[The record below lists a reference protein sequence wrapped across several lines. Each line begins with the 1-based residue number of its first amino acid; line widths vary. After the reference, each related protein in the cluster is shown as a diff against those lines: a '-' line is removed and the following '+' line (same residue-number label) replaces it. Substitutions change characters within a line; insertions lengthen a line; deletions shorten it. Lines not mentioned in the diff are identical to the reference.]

1 MSSGQTSSSSG
12 SKREIKRQPVTD
24 LPEQRS
30 DTSEFLSFRPEIPP
44 PTTPQ
49 KSKRPTRSMPDYDEE
64 MMSVPLAAGPSTES
78 ANSPRI
84 YTPVDPQQPAMAQAM
99 QDDGMTKV
107 LQMMAQSL
115 TKLNET
121 SRNSTPVY
129 ASQLPPYPADSV
141 PTFDG
146 NNVTLFL
153 ERFEDM
159 AKYYE
164 FTSKMMIERLTA
176 HCKAKQRAIIQASDE
191 YEESLQTTD
200 WSTLRAALKKRFR
213 TNDKYQ
219 QEVRAEYFEH
229 WLAQCQAR
237 TELSTLEYL
246 QEFHIRSKRCI
257 ESGTIEKGRRGFYLV
272 KGLPLKQAT
281 RVLEKFQLRTDSP
294 LSFDYKKISDYLS
307 KRMEVEEDARMLNPA
322 EAIKEFEPEAEFD
335 IAAAKEAQAKSLK
348 QPAIPDQKLIFQ
360 PPSLNIP
367 LREYDQKPAPKP
379 AQKQLPPG
387 SAPTKNEVDGLVD
400 KMLQLKLNK
409 ANLEIEPWSLQW
421 TPREAELMANQVI
434 RGEVNRQ
441 ADERATALRS
451 YMPQAYLAPP
461 AQNPRYNNAMNYQ
474 QTQGQQ
480 SQQGYQQSN
489 QRPIGYQNY
498 SNNSQTFQPKTGYG
512 NQNNQ
517 YSQVAGAGFLC
528 WVCDKTGHQKN
539 DCPTL
544 RGFVDK
550 GWCYLDERSQLN
562 WGTPSNPQGRIT
574 NLGTRRWAEA
584 ISAEIKRRWIK
595 QDIDPLSYESPFLK
609 DPQSSLPVE
618 NNAISVQL
626 VPDSSGTITADDYE
640 QFWNLSSVLG
650 ETDSDTSSQLRGANQ
665 CNNNTVASA
674 TIARADTRKK
684 PSASHNPSKVQKAA
698 PKAVL
703 KRPPEE
709 HIPHLRGHKNRDDNY
724 FLDRNL
730 SKDRTVQFADTPG
743 PADTDM
749 LDAPV
754 DSEPKK
760 APKDPQPETKDKHT
774 RKHRIVE
781 KLAPDAQKVIQQI
794 LDTEISLP
802 LKTVLGNMPEVR
814 KKLFQQ
820 GYTTEEFNK
829 LQINATSHSLEQ
841 ESCESDSD
849 EGLRPISLVNS
860 LSLGQL
866 PDYVLVE
873 AVAGRVTQCY
883 HIDAEHWTDAQISHV
898 QQHIIAEEDQDVG
911 PVADDS
917 IDSQQEYDR
926 AAGIEHLRRDCP
938 KVPIEIRGN
947 NFLTLLDSGAELNT
961 MKRETAEKANLP
973 ITSLPKSMS
982 SARMVSANGTTECF
996 VGIVW
1001 GVPIRIGRI
1010 EVRTNFFVIESC
1022 TNPIILG
1029 NPFLTDARA
1038 RIEYATNGLTYC
1050 RIFSEDGEFNTR
1062 FLAECGSTG
1071 YVSSVQA
1078 RMGMTG
1084 TEREGEEMKP
1094 VTEWLKKKRLEK
1106 PRAPSEQ
1113 KYFCWGPN
1121 TFLGKGPDGT
1131 IVVKDEEG
1139 LFVVANECAES
1150 LSDNILSEVVGAL
1163 GGCEY
1168 EERGVD
1174 VVWKEQLSDI
1184 RKNKT
1189 GMPIEVVTMVK
1200 LKPSEAQKEK
1210 GHFEVNGMH
1219 KRKGQKVEP
1228 IDDSGQAPRKVEGR
1242 LDWKERAKAKQ
1253 VPNADHARA
1262 PFAQYFEPRYADFP
1276 RGTRVTPERLKEM
1289 KISPDL
1295 WPRERQLL
1303 EELLFRREAA
1313 LAWDFRESEEPEEDV
1328 EDFIEAHLNAVQL
1341 VVQEIYDT
1349 TPALQYG
1356 CCPADLSFSDKPLDD
1371 CYSEESQQLAAWILF
1386 RKRPEHLNKAEFR
1399 KFKQKALRMTV
1410 RERHLFTLP
1419 SGGRPLRRVVDDPA
1433 QQQEII
1439 RELHDNSGHRGK
1451 EGTWRKVWTRY
1462 HWKGQYEQVKN

>member
-1 MSSGQTSSSSG
+1 
-12 SKREIKRQPVTD
+12 
-24 LPEQRS
+24 
-30 DTSEFLSFRPEIPP
+30 
-44 PTTPQ
+44 
-49 KSKRPTRSMPDYDEE
+49 
-64 MMSVPLAAGPSTES
+64 
-78 ANSPRI
+78 
-84 YTPVDPQQPAMAQAM
+84 
-99 QDDGMTKV
+99 
-107 LQMMAQSL
+107 
-115 TKLNET
+115 
-121 SRNSTPVY
+121 
-129 ASQLPPYPADSV
+129 
-141 PTFDG
+141 
-146 NNVTLFL
+146 
-153 ERFEDM
+153 
-159 AKYYE
+159 
-164 FTSKMMIERLTA
+164 
-176 HCKAKQRAIIQASDE
+176 
-191 YEESLQTTD
+191 
-200 WSTLRAALKKRFR
+200 
-213 TNDKYQ
+213 
-219 QEVRAEYFEH
+219 
-229 WLAQCQAR
+229 
-237 TELSTLEYL
+237 
-246 QEFHIRSKRCI
+246 
-257 ESGTIEKGRRGFYLV
+257 
-272 KGLPLKQAT
+272 
-281 RVLEKFQLRTDSP
+281 
-294 LSFDYKKISDYLS
+294 
-307 KRMEVEEDARMLNPA
+307 
-322 EAIKEFEPEAEFD
+322 
-335 IAAAKEAQAKSLK
+335 
-348 QPAIPDQKLIFQ
+348 
-360 PPSLNIP
+360 
-367 LREYDQKPAPKP
+367 
-379 AQKQLPPG
+379 
-387 SAPTKNEVDGLVD
+387 
-400 KMLQLKLNK
+400 MLQLKLNK

-866 PDYVLVE
+866 PDYVLITDNIEARAQWHVPE
-873 AVAGRVTQCY
+873 NAVAGRVTQCY

-1313 LAWDFRESEEPEEDV
+1313 LAWDFRESGRVSREVIPPVVIDTVPHKAWRVDQFPVPRKLREIVIEMIQDRINRGTLELCKSQYRNPWFLVAKKDKGYRLINNAQKINGVTIRDANPPPNPDEFSEEFAGCVIMSLMDFFSGYDQVELHKNSRDITAFATPLGLVRQCTLPMGTTNSIAEFVRVMTKICRDHIPHRCMPYLDDVCVKGPKTTYNEEEIEPGIRRYVAEHLSNIDQVLADIERAGATISGHKSDFCYASMIVVGYRIDKHGRHPDMKKV
-1328 EDFIEAHLNAVQL
+1328 EKIRTWPNPKNQKEVRIFLGMCVYYRIWIIGFAIVAEPLFLLLRKNAPFVWLVEQQSAMNFLKEALCN
-1341 VVQEIYDT
+1341 
-1349 TPALQYG
+1349 TPALVSI
-1356 CCPADLSFSDKPLDD
+1356 D
-1371 CYSEESQQLAAWILF
+1371 YSE
-1386 RKRPEHLNKAEFR
+1386 
-1399 KFKQKALRMTV
+1399 
-1410 RERHLFTLP
+1410 
-1419 SGGRPLRRVVDDPA
+1419 PLRA
-1433 QQQEII
+1433 II
-1439 RELHDNSGHRGK
+1439 VAADSATINRIGMIDSYLG
-1451 EGTWRKVWTRY
+1451 
-1462 HWKGQYEQVKN
+1462 